1 MANAEQTEKATPG
14 RRKKAQDKGQFAY
27 SQEVTG
33 VLTLF
38 VCLGVTYSLFQNP
51 AGYRTFFE
59 NMLSAGISGDSDV
72 HMISVVRQAGVYFLM
87 AAAPIFGAAI
97 VSALVGNFLQGMPV
111 FASESIGL
119 NWDRLNP
126 VAGFSRLKGKI
137 SPLEWVKILFLVG
150 AAAGVLWNTI
160 QYYWPQLIAAPAYSI
175 TASNGIIIGMLVRIV
190 SYLGVALVVMAVG
203 DFFLQRYKF
212 ENSIKMSKAEV
223 KEDAKSNEGN
233 PTIKGKIRSIQRDR
247 ARRRMMERIKDA
259 DVIVTN
265 PTHFAVALEYKPELM
280 GAPRVIAKG
289 QDFVAQKIKQIGRDN
304 DIPLVEN
311 VPLARAL
318 YRSVEIDQE
327 IPTDLFK
334 AVAEILAFVYRTRKS
349 IR

>member
-14 RRKKAQDKGQFAY
+14 RRKKAEEKGQFAY

-38 VCLGVTYSLFQNP
+38 ACLGVVYSLFSDP
-51 AGYRTFFE
+51 AGYRIFFE
-59 NMLSAGISGDSDV
+59 NMLQAGLSGESDV

-97 VSALVGNFLQGMPV
+97 IAALVGNVLQGMPV

-119 NWDRLNP
+119 NWERLNP
-126 VAGFSRLKGKI
+126 VSGLSRLKGKI
-137 SPLEWVKILFLVG
+137 SPLEWAKILFLVG
-150 AAAGVLWNTI
+150 AASGVLWNTI
-160 QYYWPQLIAAPAYSI
+160 RFYWPQLIASPAYSI
-175 TASNGIIIGMLVRIV
+175 AASNNIMLGMLVRIV
-190 SYLGVALVVMAVG
+190 EYLGVALVVMAVA
-203 DFFLQRYKF
+203 DFFIQRYKF
-212 ENSIKMSKAEV
+212 EESIKMSKAEV
-223 KEDAKSNEGN
+223 KEDAKSNDGN
-233 PTIKGKIRSIQRDR
+233 PMIKGKIRSMQRER
-247 ARRRMMERIKDA
+247 ARRRMMARVKEA

-265 PTHFAVALEYKPELM
+265 PTHFAVALEYKTGM

-289 QDFVAQKIKQIGRDN
+289 QDFLAQKIKAVGRDN

-318 YRSVEIDQE
+318 YRSVAIDQE
-327 IPTDLFK
+327 IPADLYK
-334 AVAEILAFVYRTRKS
+334 AVAEVLAFVYRARKS
-349 IR
+349 IT